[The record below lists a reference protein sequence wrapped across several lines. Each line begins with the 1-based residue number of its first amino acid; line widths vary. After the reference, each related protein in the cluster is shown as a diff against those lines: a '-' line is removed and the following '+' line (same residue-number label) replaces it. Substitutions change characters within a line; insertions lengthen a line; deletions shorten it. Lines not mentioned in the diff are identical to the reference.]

1 MALTFGLR
9 LPELLILAIVAV
21 LGGVVMI
28 YPATR
33 ICRKAGF
40 SPWLGIGIMIPIAN
54 LMLLWFLALAEWPA
68 RRDR

>member
-1 MALTFGLR
+1 MAVVLGPRT
-9 LPELLILAIVAV
+9 PELLLIAMVAAIVA
-21 LGGVVMI
+21 LVMI

-40 SPWLGIGIMIPIAN
+40 SPWLGIGIIVPIAN